1 MRPME
6 CAGCGFD
13 IQSGFAFCPRCGAKQ
28 PISCAACGYP
38 CQPDFAFC
46 PSCGASISDK
56 AQLPTKPTIEAMPAK
71 SEGDA
76 DRRPVTVLFADLCG
90 FTTLSEQID
99 PEVMRVLQ
107 NELFEEM
114 TQSVEAYGGFVDKF
128 VGDALLALFGA
139 PVAHEDDPVR
149 ALHVIRRGIP
159 RCEARR
165 CPSARARPP
174 PRCFRRRRTPILVVS
189 RIFTRRMRHPL
200 RTPCHVILE
209 GCRWPGRA
217 RRRFAA
223 CRPGAASRS
232 RKTQPR
238 RSADHPGE

>member
-1 MRPME
+1 ME
-6 CAGCGFD
+6 CSGCGFD

-28 PISCAACGYP
+28 PLSCAACGHP

-46 PSCGASISDK
+46 PRCGASIPGT
-56 AQLPTKPTIEAMPAK
+56 AQPASKPKIESVLSK

-114 TQSVEAYGGFVDKF
+114 TQAVEAYGGFVDKF

-149 ALHVIRRGIP
+149 ALGAALDMIGRATQVGERWH
-159 RCEARR
+159 
-165 CPSARARPP
+165 ARAG
-174 PRCFRRRRTPILVVS
+174 V
-189 RIFTRRMRHPL
+189 PL
-200 RTPCHVILE
+200 RLHIGINSGPVVT
-209 GCRWPGRA
+209 GG
-217 RRRFAA
+217 F
-223 CRPGAASRS
+223 GAV
-232 RKTQPR
+232 
-238 RSADHPGE
+238 SAKSYSVTGDTV

>member
-1 MRPME
+1 ME
-6 CAGCGFD
+6 CSGCGFD

-28 PISCAACGYP
+28 PITCAACGYA

-46 PSCGASISDK
+46 PRCGASIPGT
-56 AQLPTKPTIEAMPAK
+56 AQPVSKPKIEAVLSK

-114 TQSVEAYGGFVDKF
+114 TQAVEAYGGFVDKF

-149 ALHVIRRGIP
+149 ALGFNPLLILFLPYMGFFWLSQAIAAVTAKTWSRPASP
-159 RCEARR
+159 RWGWA
-165 CPSARARPP
+165 ALAL
-174 PRCFRRRRTPILVVS
+174 IVS
-189 RIFTRRMRHPL
+189 FWVL
-200 RTPCHVILE
+200 RNL
-209 GCRWPGRA
+209 
-217 RRRFAA
+217 
-223 CRPGAASRS
+223 
-232 RKTQPR
+232 
-238 RSADHPGE
+238 PGEAFEVLRP